1 LNGEAV
7 GIVVERLIFAKSPNE
22 RKKMKKLN
30 VKIMTKQL
38 AKTLAK
44 EVAFRNKKVEG
55 GIAVRR
61 GQTKGEKN
69 K

>member
-1 LNGEAV
+1 M
-7 GIVVERLIFAKSPNE
+7 KT
-22 RKKMKKLN
+22 KKLN

-38 AKTLAK
+38 ADTVAK

-61 GQTKGEKN
+61 GQTKGKKGN
-69 K
+69 

>member
-1 LNGEAV
+1 M
-7 GIVVERLIFAKSPNE
+7 IVFDKLIPARPPNE
-22 RKKMKKLN
+22 RRTMKPKTLNAKL
-30 VKIMTKQL
+30 MTKQL
-38 AKTLAK
+38 ADTLAK
-44 EVAFRNKKVEG
+44 EVAIRGKKAEG